1 MQHGDSAGSVASPRI
16 NQVNKGSESMFSRL
30 RTSSAL
36 RERMLERIAKPL
48 AITLILSL
56 ALPGCAHFT
65 KSGRSQLAYQRYVNK
80 RSHMRYRQRV
90 KMKTPRQPIPAYAP
104 SDYKIRAAGVDSSS
118 PQSVTSGESQSEQ

>member
-1 MQHGDSAGSVASPRI
+1 
-16 NQVNKGSESMFSRL
+16 
-30 RTSSAL
+30 
-36 RERMLERIAKPL
+36 MLEQIAKPL
-48 AITLILSL
+48 AITLIICL

-65 KSGRSQLAYQRYVNK
+65 KSGRAQLAYQRYVRK

-104 SDYKIRAAGVDSSS
+104 SDYKIRAGAVDASS